1 MQVSKLGV
9 ANLIEE
15 QSLPPLP
22 RPQSRVWTICHWG
35 LLCGSLTKLPLS
47 GLVFQRADFAG
58 AHVAGG
64 FFGAGG
70 GGGDAGASTC
80 LSPAGKLSCDWV
92 MSSPQRSEVGGH
104 QVVGGFT
111 HHGLCVFE
119 EPEDRMSVWASPSC
133 CQEAVLGLGDHASQ
147 RSVGFHFS

>member
-1 MQVSKLGV
+1 MKSSHCHHCLGHNPEYGLYAIGACCVGPSPNCHYQVLCSKGLILLGHMWLGV
-9 ANLIEE
+9 FLELE
-15 QSLPPLP
+15 
-22 RPQSRVWTICHWG
+22 
-35 LLCGSLTKLPLS
+35 
-47 GLVFQRADFAG
+47 
-58 AHVAGG
+58 
-64 FFGAGG
+64 G